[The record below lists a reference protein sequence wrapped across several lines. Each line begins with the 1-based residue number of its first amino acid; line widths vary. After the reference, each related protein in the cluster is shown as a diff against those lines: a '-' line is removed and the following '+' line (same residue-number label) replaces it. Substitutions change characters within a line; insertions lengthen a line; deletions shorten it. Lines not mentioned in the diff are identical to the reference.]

1 MTERQDAQPK
11 PKGLKNMNQIA
22 ERILLPLQRLQ
33 HEHDKIAH
41 QDILSFSLHKRL
53 KHMVLHFF
61 KYAGKIQ
68 AAGEQNDLQAFRKLL
83 IDSFIICMASA
94 NAMNL
99 SLGKV
104 MPVGLVASD
113 LHGLAMAISESV
125 PAQNLFASSIR
136 DFLLIGGRMAK
147 ALESA
152 DHMEDGNPR
161 GDMRALLPELTISVL
176 GHLGHL
182 DGGLEE
188 EIRFRLLSV
197 EQKSILI

>member
-53 KHMVLHFF
+53 KHMVLHFY

-68 AAGEQNDLQAFRKLL
+68 IAWEDNDLQTFRKSL

-104 MPVGLVASD
+104 MPAELVASD
-113 LHGLAMAISESV
+113 LDGLAAAISEGLSV
-125 PAQNLFASSIR
+125 QDLYASSIR
-136 DFLLIGGRMAK
+136 DFLIIGGKMAK

-161 GDMRALLPELTISVL
+161 GEMRVLLPDLTISVL
-176 GHLGHL
+176 GHLGKL
-182 DGGLEE
+182 DGELEE
-188 EIRFRLLSV
+188 EIRSRLLSV